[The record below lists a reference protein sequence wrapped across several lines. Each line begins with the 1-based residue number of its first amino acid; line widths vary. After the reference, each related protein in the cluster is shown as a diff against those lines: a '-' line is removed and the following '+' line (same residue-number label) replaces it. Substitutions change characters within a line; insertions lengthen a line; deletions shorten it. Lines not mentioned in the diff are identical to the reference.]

1 MIYSF
6 SKSDITR
13 YIVLDHSLLIEEI
26 TSETI
31 CKLLGIDILDSKALG
46 HNFGSLSFYQK
57 VLLIKDVIGVDSE
70 MAKKIEVF
78 SQIRNKFAHLRK
90 IETWRD
96 FFSLSKT
103 YSNIERNLK
112 NWYQTEENID
122 LDFENNTRLLYFHL
136 TEDLFRFLVKINSY
150 YEDNQRKSKQEI
162 HHNNALFEFMKKK
175 LSDELGIDDIDEAY
189 FKRYSDEIE

>member
-70 MAKKIEVF
+70 MAKK
-78 SQIRNKFAHLRK
+78 
-90 IETWRD
+90 
-96 FFSLSKT
+96 
-103 YSNIERNLK
+103 
-112 NWYQTEENID
+112 
-122 LDFENNTRLLYFHL
+122 
-136 TEDLFRFLVKINSY
+136 
-150 YEDNQRKSKQEI
+150 
-162 HHNNALFEFMKKK
+162 
-175 LSDELGIDDIDEAY
+175 
-189 FKRYSDEIE
+189 